1 LVTQKL
7 GQARSGA
14 QFPGQGVLPA
24 RPIERLPKVFL
35 GRCHRPVTI
44 LQQQL
49 TFDAAYQN
57 AWLFQFHNASLTTAN
72 ASPIRQ
78 ADDKTPA
85 KWVRNMAW

>member
-49 TFDAAYQN
+49 TFDAAN
-57 AWLFQFHNASLTTAN
+57 TRMPGSFNSITLH
-72 ASPIRQ
+72 
-78 ADDKTPA
+78 
-85 KWVRNMAW
+85 